1 MTSPHLDQWP
11 ASDRKY
17 RRSELTTHL
26 GSGDAV
32 WQRVAEDVLLWR
44 VKTESG
50 FIVNT
55 PGPVSPGDRV
65 LVIARLFG
73 LTVTEPVEVIAVVE
87 EDARCGFSYRTL
99 PGHPVDGE
107 EAFVVHRDGDEVHL
121 TIRSLTR
128 AATQQPWKLLF
139 PLLLTAQ
146 RIVQGRYM
154 RALR

>member
-1 MTSPHLDQWP
+1 MTTPHLDQWP

-26 GSGDAV
+26 GSVDAV
-32 WQRVAEDVLLWR
+32 WQRVAEQVLRWT

-55 PGPVSPGDRV
+55 RGPVSRGDRV

-128 AATQQPWKLLF
+128 AASQQPWKLLF

-146 RIVQGRYM
+146 RIVQRRYL